1 MIRLENALNAWGT
14 ADFATVLQREVA
26 QLGVAQLPL
35 QRGLSV
41 GSHVLDT
48 PVTVMVNNISER
60 DGSLRIRVGIFFQ
73 SVIAG
78 CSCAD
83 DPTPASELNEYCEVQ
98 LDIDKATA
106 ETVIELA
113 P

>member
-1 MIRLENALNAWGT
+1 MIRLGLSLHAWGT
-14 ADFATVLQREVA
+14 PDFADVFKREVA
-26 QLGVAQLPL
+26 QHAAQLPL
-35 QRGLSV
+35 QRGLAM

-48 PVTVMVNNISER
+48 PVSVAINSITELNGVI
-60 DGSLRIRVGIFFQ
+60 RIRAGIFFQ

-83 DPTPASELNEYCEVQ
+83 DPTPVSEINEYCEMC

-106 ETVIELA
+106 ATTVALVTE
-113 P
+113 